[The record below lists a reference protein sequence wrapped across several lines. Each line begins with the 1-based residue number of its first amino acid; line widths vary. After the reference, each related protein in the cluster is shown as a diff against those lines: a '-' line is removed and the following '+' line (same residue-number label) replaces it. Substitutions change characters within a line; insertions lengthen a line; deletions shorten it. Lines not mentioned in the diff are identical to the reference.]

1 MNERRKVKRKKS
13 TKILRPNED
22 SSSLF
27 FVQTK
32 ILRLYF
38 SSRRRFFVFIFR
50 SQSSLFHTGFLT
62 TSITP
67 FWRRFLTSPL
77 TMSIC
82 SEGKIVSLHGRV
94 SSSVSSKEIS
104 YPCLIILASSGVVL
118 AQINTPLTPAT
129 LESKHGG
136 KFKKNSFTP
145 KTKCKKTKLTSLQKS
160 TK

>member
-1 MNERRKVKRKKS
+1 
-13 TKILRPNED
+13 
-22 SSSLF
+22 
-27 FVQTK
+27 
-32 ILRLYF
+32 
-38 SSRRRFFVFIFR
+38 
-50 SQSSLFHTGFLT
+50 
-62 TSITP
+62 
-67 FWRRFLTSPL
+67 
-77 TMSIC
+77 MSIC